1 MGKRLDHPAKGKEY
15 AVDAHDA
22 ESYLGREHRPM
33 LRTEQG
39 GCEHIGQTR
48 KALKA
53 PRESGCY
60 SAGKQ
65 KPPFLRRHEDQR
77 YTLGGTN
84 PRAFRED
91 LREPRVL
98 YVPADR

>member
-1 MGKRLDHPAKGKEY
+1 MGVGKRLDHPVKGEEY
-15 AVDAHDA
+15 AVDTHDA

-53 PRESGCY
+53 PPGIWMLFCRQTETTISE
-60 SAGKQ
+60 AA
-65 KPPFLRRHEDQR
+65 QR
-77 YTLGGTN
+77 SEVHIRWN
-84 PRAFRED
+84 
-91 LREPRVL
+91 
-98 YVPADR
+98 

>member
-1 MGKRLDHPAKGKEY
+1 MGVGKRLDHPAKGKEY

-53 PRESGCY
+53 QGIWMLFCRQTETTISE
-60 SAGKQ
+60 AA
-65 KPPFLRRHEDQR
+65 RRSEVR
-77 YTLGGTN
+77 IRWN
-84 PRAFRED
+84 
-91 LREPRVL
+91 
-98 YVPADR
+98 